1 MIFIYSLAM
10 SMILVCAHQQS
21 IGGELLGYGLNYA
34 LIPVSFTALCL
45 TASMPL
51 TYSILTGMWF
61 GTLILS
67 LDATDHYIW
76 NRKKDEHS
84 RKKL

>member
-10 SMILVCAHQQS
+10 SIILGYMHQQN
-21 IGGELLGYGLNYA
+21 IGGKLLGYGLNYA

-45 TASMPL
+45 TASLPL
-51 TYSILTGMWF
+51 TYSILTGVWM
-61 GTLILS
+61 GALILT
-67 LDATDHYIW
+67 LDAIDHYIW